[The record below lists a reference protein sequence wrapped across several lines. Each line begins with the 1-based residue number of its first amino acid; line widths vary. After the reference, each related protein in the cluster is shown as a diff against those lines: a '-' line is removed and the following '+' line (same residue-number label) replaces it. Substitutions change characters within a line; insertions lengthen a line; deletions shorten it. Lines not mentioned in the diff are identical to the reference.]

1 MFVELAASTNFSFL
15 EGASHP
21 EELVVAAASHGSP
34 GLAVADRNTLAG
46 VVRAHLAAREVGIR
60 TVVGCRL
67 VFVDD
72 TPDILA
78 WPVDRAGYGRL
89 CRLLTIGNMRG
100 EKADCRLTLGDL
112 KAWCEGLILAPLP
125 ATVSAADLDGAVEAL
140 RPHVTHP
147 MRIALTKG
155 YGTHDERTFLAH
167 ARHAARLGLK
177 PLATNLP
184 LYHAPDRRPLQ
195 DVLTAI
201 RTHTTVETAGTILEA
216 NAERHLKPPA
226 EMARLFEAIPE
237 AIAETLNLW
246 RSIEFSLDELRYE
259 YPEEPTDPGAT
270 PQQTL
275 VRLTRNGAAKRYP
288 HGLPERVR
296 AALEHELD
304 LIGELEYAPYFLT
317 VYDVV
322 RFARDRGILAQ
333 GRGSAANSAVCFCLG
348 ITEVDPVRG
357 DLLFERFISPERKE
371 PPDID
376 VDFEHE
382 RREEVIQYIYDR
394 YGRERAG
401 IAATV
406 ITYRARSAA
415 REVGKALGLSE
426 DTVATLSGTIWGWS
440 TNGVA
445 PQDVARAGLDPGDHR
460 VGHLIA
466 MTHEIGGFPRHL
478 SQHVGGFVIT
488 RGRLDE
494 LVPITKAAMEG
505 RTNIEW
511 DKDDLDALGILK
523 IDVLALGMLTCIR
536 KGLTLLA
543 DHYADDFHGE
553 TADAALAAPF
563 SAVGDWHITATG
575 AQVAKSIGQSAEET
589 APEVLFDPLQI
600 GGKWMDPTPIAASV
614 DGNVLPFPGS
624 ERPTSSAPV
633 RAPESAF
640 EGVPQY
646 AKWPVTL
653 ATIPPEDP
661 EVYDMICRAD
671 TLGVFQIESRAQM
684 TMLPRLRPRTFYD
697 LVIEVAIVRPGPI
710 QGDMVHPY
718 LRRRQGKEPVS
729 YPSKEL
735 EEVLSKTLG
744 VPLFQEQCMKIAIV
758 AADFT
763 PAEADQL
770 RRAMAT
776 FRKVGT
782 IGTFQ
787 TKLVEGMKRNGYDED
802 FAERCF
808 RQIEGFGEYGFP
820 ESHAA
825 SFALLVYASCWL
837 KCHYPDVFCAALL
850 NSQPMGFYA
859 PAQIVRDARQHGVEV
874 RAVDI
879 NHSDWDST
887 LEEGPR
893 AATRMHADHAS
904 MESANRSQ
912 CAVRLGLRQ
921 VKGLHEEDMR
931 RLVERRGDG
940 YDSVRDLWLRTGLN
954 RAAVERLADADAFG
968 SLGLSRRD
976 ALWAARGLDPAGKAE
991 DLPLFAAA
999 DTAALREEAAANL
1012 PPMPPGEEVINDY
1025 RFLSLSIKAHPAEF
1039 VRDELAAEG
1048 VLPANA
1054 LKEIA
1059 AQRQSPSPRVITG
1072 QSRNFGEAMPEG
1084 PNGRER
1090 TAAWKKARRNALQ
1103 RGARHV
1109 SVAGLVLVRQRP
1121 GSAKGVIFMT
1131 TEDETGITN
1140 VIIWPKVFEAFRQV
1154 VLGARFVKITG
1165 TVQAEDNVIHLV
1177 AHKIEDRTPLLTRL
1191 TDGDDWDIMDRADE
1205 VKRPSVDLR
1214 TEVKPRSRLARL
1226 MQEAPELGDDL
1237 DNILDQN
1244 KTIVDAINAHRQAA
1258 AAIEAGAIVPLDPT
1272 PAPRSTWGTAR
1283 SAAIDM
1289 SQLGETVKRTR
1300 KVLPKG
1306 RNFH

>member
-1 MFVELAASTNFSFL
+1 RVAERARAVGLFAAHFAVGEMT
-15 EGASHP
+15 AKTP
-21 EELVVAAASHGSP
+21 E
-34 GLAVADRNTLAG
+34 
-46 VVRAHLAAREVGIR
+46 
-60 TVVGCRL
+60 
-67 VFVDD
+67 
-72 TPDILA
+72 ILA
-78 WPVDRAGYGRL
+78 WRVDRAGFGRF
-89 CRLLTIGNMRG
+89 CRFITIGNMRG

-125 ATVSAADLDGAVEAL
+125 ATASAAELDGAVEAL

-167 ARHAARLGLK
+167 ARHAVRLGLK

-226 EMARLFEAIPE
+226 EMARLFGAIPE
-237 AIAETLNLW
+237 AVAETLNLW

-553 TADAALAAPF
+553 TAEATLAAPF
-563 SAVGDWHITATG
+563 SAVGDWHTTAT
-575 AQVAKSIGQSAEET
+575 
-589 APEVLFDPLQI
+589 
-600 GGKWMDPTPIAASV
+600 
-614 DGNVLPFPGS
+614 
-624 ERPTSSAPV
+624 
-633 RAPESAF
+633 
-640 EGVPQY
+640 
-646 AKWPVTL
+646 
-653 ATIPPEDP
+653 
-661 EVYDMICRAD
+661 
-671 TLGVFQIESRAQM
+671 
-684 TMLPRLRPRTFYD
+684 
-697 LVIEVAIVRPGPI
+697 
-710 QGDMVHPY
+710 
-718 LRRRQGKEPVS
+718 
-729 YPSKEL
+729 
-735 EEVLSKTLG
+735 
-744 VPLFQEQCMKIAIV
+744 
-758 AADFT
+758 
-763 PAEADQL
+763 
-770 RRAMAT
+770 
-776 FRKVGT
+776 
-782 IGTFQ
+782 
-787 TKLVEGMKRNGYDED
+787 
-802 FAERCF
+802 
-808 RQIEGFGEYGFP
+808 
-820 ESHAA
+820 
-825 SFALLVYASCWL
+825 
-837 KCHYPDVFCAALL
+837 
-850 NSQPMGFYA
+850 
-859 PAQIVRDARQHGVEV
+859 
-874 RAVDI
+874 
-879 NHSDWDST
+879 
-887 LEEGPR
+887 
-893 AATRMHADHAS
+893 
-904 MESANRSQ
+904 
-912 CAVRLGLRQ
+912 
-921 VKGLHEEDMR
+921 
-931 RLVERRGDG
+931 
-940 YDSVRDLWLRTGLN
+940 
-954 RAAVERLADADAFG
+954 
-968 SLGLSRRD
+968 
-976 ALWAARGLDPAGKAE
+976 
-991 DLPLFAAA
+991 
-999 DTAALREEAAANL
+999 
-1012 PPMPPGEEVINDY
+1012 
-1025 RFLSLSIKAHPAEF
+1025 
-1039 VRDELAAEG
+1039 
-1048 VLPANA
+1048 
-1054 LKEIA
+1054 
-1059 AQRQSPSPRVITG
+1059 
-1072 QSRNFGEAMPEG
+1072 
-1084 PNGRER
+1084 
-1090 TAAWKKARRNALQ
+1090 
-1103 RGARHV
+1103 
-1109 SVAGLVLVRQRP
+1109 
-1121 GSAKGVIFMT
+1121 
-1131 TEDETGITN
+1131 
-1140 VIIWPKVFEAFRQV
+1140 
-1154 VLGARFVKITG
+1154 
-1165 TVQAEDNVIHLV
+1165 
-1177 AHKIEDRTPLLTRL
+1177 
-1191 TDGDDWDIMDRADE
+1191 
-1205 VKRPSVDLR
+1205 
-1214 TEVKPRSRLARL
+1214 
-1226 MQEAPELGDDL
+1226 
-1237 DNILDQN
+1237 
-1244 KTIVDAINAHRQAA
+1244 
-1258 AAIEAGAIVPLDPT
+1258 
-1272 PAPRSTWGTAR
+1272 
-1283 SAAIDM
+1283 
-1289 SQLGETVKRTR
+1289 
-1300 KVLPKG
+1300 
-1306 RNFH
+1306 